1 MIRSLAVLLVS
12 LGLALAPGVVS
23 AESGSP
29 VLQRIVEN
37 GQLRVGMSGD
47 QAPLNMK
54 TKSGQVIGLEADLA
68 LILAT
73 AMGVKLEIVQKPFP
87 ELLPALSKGEVDLVM
102 SGLTITPERNM
113 KFAFVGPYFISG
125 KSILTKSAMLQ
136 KADEP
141 SDLDGSE
148 LTLTALAGS
157 TSERFVQALAPQAK
171 LVTTQNYEE
180 AVNLV
185 LQDKA
190 DAMVADFP
198 ICILSLLRHPGAGL
212 ASLVAPLTMEPI
224 GIALPAGD
232 PLLVNLV
239 ENYLRAIE
247 GTGVL
252 EALEQKWL
260 EDGSW
265 LAELP

>member
-1 MIRSLAVLLVS
+1 MFRPLATLIASIAVLL
-12 LGLALAPGVVS
+12 GALS
-23 AESGSP
+23 AGAAESP
-29 VLQRIVEN
+29 VLSRIAEN
-37 GQLRVGMSGD
+37 GVLRVAMSAS
-47 QAPLNMK
+47 QPPLSMK
-54 TKSGQVIGLEADLA
+54 TRGGEIIGLEPDLA
-68 LILAT
+68 GLLAV
-73 AMGVKLEIVQKPFP
+73 AMGVKLEIVEKPFP
-87 ELLPALSKGEVDLVM
+87 ELMKALDAGDADLVM
-102 SGLTITPERNM
+102 SGMTITLQRNM
-113 KFAFVGPYFISG
+113 KHAFVGPYFISG

-141 SDLDGSE
+141 SDLDGSD